1 MLMYYIK
8 YETVFHRHIQTTRS
22 KLKIGRAAEYFDE
35 IRGVWIA
42 DKTLSRIL
50 DVPSQSKQKNKE

>member
-8 YETVFHRHIQTTRS
+8 HETVFHRHIQTTRS

-50 DVPSQSKQKNKE
+50 DVPS